1 MKKYKDVEVGFKGK
15 GVIVTVIIGED
26 FKDTDWA

>member
-1 MKKYKDVEVGFKGK
+1 MKKYKDGFKGK

>member
-1 MKKYKDVEVGFKGK
+1 MKKYKDCLDGFKGK
-15 GVIVTVIIGED
+15 GVTVTVIIGQD